1 MRRWVQSVSKQGL
14 RLTAGGDA
22 RLSPTGAVAASDCD
36 PCDFLT
42 YVFQGLALVHGTPQE
57 LRRSPATMWFIIPSS
72 PSLCM

>member
-14 RLTAGGDA
+14 RLMAGDD
-22 RLSPTGAVAASDCD
+22 RLSPTGADAASDCD

-57 LRRSPATMWFIIPSS
+57 LRRSTATMWFIIPSS